1 MTMPLDKWSN
11 ITLSLAGIFQAARLV
26 KEVARTGQV
35 DETAFENCIS
45 SILKIESDSILD
57 IYGGIEGVKLGLKEL
72 PRLLNRKAKKSDL
85 EIVRYVVSL
94 IYLEKKFSQNPQLR
108 RTLTRRIQQ
117 AQSQATHFSLSDPL
131 VVNTLASAFLQTLGT
146 FNYRIQIIGSVNHL
160 KQEPIVAKIRALLL
174 SGIRSTVLWRQMG
187 GSKWQLFFYR
197 RKIINTANKLLATLN

>member
-1 MTMPLDKWSN
+1 MTQLDKWTK

-35 DETAFENCIS
+35 DETAFENCIN
-45 SILKIESDSILD
+45 SILKIESNSILD
-57 IYGGIEGVKLGLKEL
+57 IYGGIQGVKLGLKEL

-94 IYLEKKFSQNPQLR
+94 IYLEKKFSQNPALR

-117 AQSQATHFSLSDPL
+117 AQSQAMHFSLSDPL

-160 KQEPIVAKIRALLL
+160 KQEPTVAKIRALLL

-197 RKIINTANKLLATLN
+197 RKIINTANKLLATLG